1 MTLPMP
7 TVDLLTR
14 LRRAAVLLDSVAANA
29 KGELAYTTAHD
40 AANTCW
46 LAITR
51 LEDLAMVLEDLELTP
66 GDEDDTER
74 HAKDLNAQ

>member
-1 MTLPMP
+1 MPLPMP

-14 LRRAAVLLDSVAANA
+14 LRRAAVLLDSVAVSA
-29 KGELAYTTAHD
+29 KSDRMYAAAHD

-51 LEDLAMVLEDLELTP
+51 LEDLAQVLEDLEIEP
-66 GDEDDTER
+66 DDEDTER
-74 HAKDLNAQ
+74 HAKDLNEQ